1 MGLDNGRDRM
11 VVPPDSSMTDA
22 MPIFRPLN
30 RTMELLVRAKKR
42 LAPNWQLENL
52 PLYVPVKKWIFN
64 RLRRKE
70 VTAHGFSL
78 LLDPLDSL
86 ELSIFRSYEPFE
98 TSLLSAEIR
107 PGMTIVD
114 VGANIGYYTLLFS
127 KLTGEA
133 GRVYAFEPEPQNF
146 ALLQQNLTRNAR
158 TNVVALNRALSDR
171 SGQSFLYLS
180 SENLG
185 DHQAY
190 PSEDDRRKVPI
201 TMTRLD
207 ECVRGPVDLI
217 KMDVQGF
224 EARALDGMEAVIA
237 SSPRVA
243 IFTEF
248 WPEGLRRANS
258 DAGEFLRR
266 LRSFDFEILF
276 INEYANRLEPAD
288 DAELLRRYAPAIGSH
303 TNLLCRRRVPA
314 TR

>member
-1 MGLDNGRDRM
+1 
-11 VVPPDSSMTDA
+11 MTDA
-22 MPIFRPLN
+22 MTISGPLN

-42 LAPNWQLENL
+42 LAPNLRLEDV
-52 PLYVPVKKWIFN
+52 PLYVPTKKWIFD
-64 RLRRKE
+64 RLRQKE
-70 VTAHGFSL
+70 VTVHGFPF

-98 TSLLSAEIR
+98 TSLLTAEIR

-127 KLTGEA
+127 KLTGDR

-146 ALLQQNLTRNAR
+146 ALLQQNLSRNQR
-158 TNVVALNRALSDR
+158 MNVVALNRAASDR
-171 SGQSFLYLS
+171 AGEFFLYLS
-180 SENLG
+180 TENHG

-190 PSEDDRRKVPI
+190 PTGDDRRKVPI

-207 ECVRGPVDLI
+207 DCVTGPVDLV

-224 EARALDGMEAVIA
+224 EAHVLAGMESIIA
-237 SSPRVA
+237 RSPGLT

-248 WPEGLRRANS
+248 WPEGLRRAGS
-258 DAGEFLRR
+258 DAAEFLRR
-266 LRSFDFEILF
+266 LRSFDLEIFF
-276 INEYANRLEPAD
+276 INEYANRLEKAD

-303 TNLLCRRRVPA
+303 TNLLCRRRVSA
-314 TR
+314 IR

>member
-1 MGLDNGRDRM
+1 
-11 VVPPDSSMTDA
+11 MT
-22 MPIFRPLN
+22 ISRPLN

-42 LAPNWQLENL
+42 LAPNFRLEDL
-52 PLYVPVKKWIFN
+52 PLYVPAKKWVFN
-64 RLRRKE
+64 RLRQEE
-70 VTAHGFSL
+70 VTVHGFPF

-127 KLTGEA
+127 KLTGDQ

-146 ALLQQNLTRNAR
+146 SLLQQNLARNQR
-158 TNVVALNRALSDR
+158 TNVVALNRAVSDR
-171 SGQSFLYLS
+171 AGESFLYLS
-180 SENLG
+180 TENYG

-190 PSEDDRRKVPI
+190 PSEDGRRKVPI

-207 ECVRGPVDLI
+207 DCVKGPIDLI

-224 EARALDGMEAVIA
+224 EAHALNGMEAVIA
-237 SSPRVA
+237 ASPGLT

-248 WPEGLRRANS
+248 WPEGLHRAGS
-258 DAGEFLRR
+258 DAADFLCR
-266 LRSFDFEILF
+266 LRSFGLEIFF

-288 DAELLRRYAPAIGSH
+288 DAELLRRYAPSVGTH
-303 TNLLCRRRVPA
+303 TNLLCRRGASTAR
-314 TR
+314 